1 MIRKLKGMRG
11 YGTHMI
17 IALCALM
24 MVLIIVIVYRHP
36 NTRVSGFGYPTMFMI
51 TEYEKNKSPESEGS
65 LEYTFDVPEGAA
77 SYGRLYLTFYI
88 RHAFSQVT
96 VDGTEDGPWEYEE
109 ADTYHIGKTPGNYWQ
124 SATILPE
131 YAGKTVHVLI
141 TPSYGS
147 LKEDPQFIITD
158 RYMSMYMQMHYDRLL
173 LAVSIIVLLSGVF
186 QMILGL
192 FMPYDKGAKLHLFY
206 LGALAAATGLWKL
219 MGIPILTLA
228 FSEHAQCFYYAGICA
243 YFLIPVFA
251 VLLLIYSN
259 ETAGTKKHKVLT
271 LITAGLAGGSFIL
284 QLLMLL
290 ELHDMLIPI
299 IVSGIIT
306 TTAAAFI
313 PVNVN
318 ECRRHE
324 FRLTAYTA
332 ERLFKSAV
340 NFVREYKYPVKRTV
354 ITGFAVP
361 AALITDTLIYLR
373 SGCTQNSVILLILM
387 LIEGMLGGVF
397 YIRAEAKRREELRI
411 VRTQALVNQI
421 KPHFIFNTMSSIYYL
436 AQDDPDSVMPAID
449 HFTEYLQANFK
460 AFAESEPVPFD
471 QEEATAKAYLKVE
484 KLLRGDT
491 LSITWDTPYRDFRLP
506 SLSLQPLVE
515 NAVKH
520 GYKNDDETPLS
531 VTIRT
536 GQDEKKVFVSV
547 TDNGQGIKEDELDI
561 ESGTGAL
568 KNVSDRIKL
577 SLNGTL
583 TVRRTKDGGTESM
596 IILPAE

>member
-1 MIRKLKGMRG
+1 M
-11 YGTHMI
+11 
-17 IALCALM
+17 
-24 MVLIIVIVYRHP
+24 
-36 NTRVSGFGYPTMFMI
+36 
-51 TEYEKNKSPESEGS
+51 
-65 LEYTFDVPEGAA
+65 
-77 SYGRLYLTFYI
+77 
-88 RHAFSQVT
+88 
-96 VDGTEDGPWEYEE
+96 
-109 ADTYHIGKTPGNYWQ
+109 
-124 SATILPE
+124 
-131 YAGKTVHVLI
+131 
-141 TPSYGS
+141 
-147 LKEDPQFIITD
+147 
-158 RYMSMYMQMHYDRLL
+158 
-173 LAVSIIVLLSGVF
+173 
-186 QMILGL
+186 
-192 FMPYDKGAKLHLFY
+192 
-206 LGALAAATGLWKL
+206 
-219 MGIPILTLA
+219 LA

-251 VLLLIYSN
+251 VQLLIYSN

-411 VRTQALVNQI
+411 ARTQALVNQI

-449 HFTEYLQANFK
+449 HFTEYLQANFI

-506 SLSLQPLVE
+506 SLSLKPLVE

-520 GYKNDDETPLS
+520 GYKNDDENPLS